1 MLLVLG
7 TAEIFTPVI
16 EGAAAAIGSGV
27 VLGSFGGASVGVLNG
42 LSRRQVEDNGLR
54 DGYFGA
60 SIALMFW
67 LLDQCIV
74 YATWI

>member
-1 MLLVLG
+1 MPFLAG
-7 TAEIFTPVI
+7 TTEIFTPVI
-16 EGAAAAIGSGV
+16 EGAAAAIGAGV
-27 VLGSFGGASVGVLNG
+27 VLGSFVGASMGVLNG
-42 LSRRQVEDNGLR
+42 FSRKQVEGNGLR

-60 SIALMFW
+60 SVALVLW